1 MGHELRQSNAVSC
14 PPFLSGLNTCCPS
27 NDGSE
32 PGCCQG
38 DMSGM
43 LFFSP
48 CVSSLFNFVMGT
60 LSGGHLHT
68 WRISEKPI
76 HSPGT
81 RQCFRKAHP
90 HVNQSGFRAI
100 ASGGAHCWICQSNC
114 HRCKTWVV
122 VFGFPL
128 LFLLF
133 FPVSFERRRC
143 WVRTRVSSWVSA
155 TTTGPSSPR
164 SAWRTPT
171 RAPARAWTA
180 YFS

>member
-1 MGHELRQSNAVSC
+1 MAKDFSQRDKEMTDREASCKRSMDRMINGSRTKKAIQSSICFPRVPQTKMRTKPKPRLGRQKLSSFSWLSRNPDMGHELRQSNAVSC

-76 HSPGT
+76 HSFPRHPAMFQESTST
-81 RQCFRKAHP
+81 RQSIR
-90 HVNQSGFRAI
+90 I
-100 ASGGAHCWICQSNC
+100 
-114 HRCKTWVV
+114 
-122 VFGFPL
+122 
-128 LFLLF
+128 
-133 FPVSFERRRC
+133 
-143 WVRTRVSSWVSA
+143 
-155 TTTGPSSPR
+155 
-164 SAWRTPT
+164 
-171 RAPARAWTA
+171 
-180 YFS
+180 